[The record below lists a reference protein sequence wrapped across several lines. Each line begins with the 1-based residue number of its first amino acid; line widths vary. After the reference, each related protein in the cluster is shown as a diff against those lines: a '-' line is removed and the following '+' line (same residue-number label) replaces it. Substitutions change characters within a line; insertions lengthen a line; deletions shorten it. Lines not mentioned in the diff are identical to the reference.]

1 MTAPETAARRFLLSC
16 ALGCLL
22 GLIYG
27 ILRPFR
33 HRFPK
38 TGDALFL
45 LAAFRIWLELAF
57 GICLGDIRIGYLAG
71 LLAGALLW
79 ELTLG
84 RLLRPVFF
92 GFNRSL
98 VEIWG
103 IFTLPAKKFWDFVK
117 ILFASA
123 KKWVTIECTYH
134 QKSLQKCGRRSH
146 GTKKESA
153 EKC

>member
-27 ILRPFR
+27 ILWPFR

-45 LAAFRIWLELAF
+45 LAAFRIWLELTF

-84 RLLRPVFF
+84 RLLRPFF
-92 GFNRSL
+92 SVLIVLWSKSGAFSRCRRK
-98 VEIWG
+98 IFG
-103 IFTLPAKKFWDFVK
+103 IL
-117 ILFASA
+117 
-123 KKWVTIECTYH
+123 
-134 QKSLQKCGRRSH
+134 
-146 GTKKESA
+146 
-153 EKC
+153 